1 MSHEAKRQK
10 VEFVL
15 SLLRKGL
22 ATSAIYAKTC
32 EKWGKIPNRTIDTY
46 IEAAKALLQAEH
58 ANILHK
64 VDESIAERA
73 NAIVGDI
80 WGKYEIVADL
90 QNEIS
95 ELKALIKK
103 GYIYRAFT
111 VTDEESGVEDVIEIK
126 EGFGVAEIEKLNK
139 LCDSKRNEI
148 CKLLGYYSPDKV
160 EQIVSEIKVARE
172 MTPEERKKKIQELE
186 NM

>member
-10 VEFVL
+10 VQFVL

-22 ATSAIYAKTC
+22 ATSDIFRDFQG
-32 EKWGKIPNRTIDTY
+32 KWGKTSVKTIECY
-46 IEAAKALLQAEH
+46 ITEARASLQAEH

-111 VTDEESGVEDVIEIK
+111 VIDETSGVEDVIEIK

-139 LCDSKRNEI
+139 LCDAKRNEI
-148 CKLLGYYSPDKV
+148 CKLLGYYSPEKV
-160 EQIVSEIKVARE
+160 EQITSEIKTARD
-172 MTPEERKKKIQELE
+172 MTPEERRKKIEELE
-186 NM
+186 KM